1 MRGSAM
7 NSVRFKAILLV
18 SAALCLAVLSGC
30 DYARMYD
37 QRSVRTYRKE
47 APPMDPRTLPV
58 EDGFLL
64 LQEADP
70 RTLANPLASGAGSVS
85 RGREAYG
92 YFCVHCHGPAA
103 DGMGTVG
110 QSFSPLPTDL
120 RSPYVQSQ
128 RDGEIYAKIRLGYR
142 RHPPL
147 YSTISENDT
156 WAVVKYLRSL
166 APLQGRGG

>member
-1 MRGSAM
+1 
-7 NSVRFKAILLV
+7 
-18 SAALCLAVLSGC
+18 
-30 DYARMYD
+30 
-37 QRSVRTYRKE
+37 
-47 APPMDPRTLPV
+47 
-58 EDGFLL
+58 
-64 LQEADP
+64 
-70 RTLANPLASGAGSVS
+70 
-85 RGREAYG
+85 
-92 YFCVHCHGPAA
+92 
-103 DGMGTVG
+103 MGTVG

-166 APLQGRGG
+166 APLQDRGG

>member
-1 MRGSAM
+1 M
-7 NSVRFKAILLV
+7 NRMGLKAILLV
-18 SAALCLAVLSGC
+18 SAVLCLVALSGC

-47 APPMDPRTLPV
+47 APPMDPRTIPV
-58 EDGFLL
+58 DGGFLV
-64 LQEADP
+64 LQKADP
-70 RTLANPLASGAGSVS
+70 QTLANPLASGEGPLS

-120 RSPYVQSQ
+120 RSPSVQSQ
-128 RDGEIYAKIRLGYR
+128 GDGEIYAKIRLGYK
-142 RHPPL
+142 RHPSL

-166 APLQGRGG
+166 APLQGRRG